1 MTRAAVSG
9 FLVGLLASAWLIDGS
24 GSAQQP
30 AAGGAAR
37 FTGKNTM
44 LESASSA
51 TLRAARG
58 RFEAGARSYWHS
70 HDAGQ
75 LIFVQEGRA
84 RFQRRGEATRD
95 LRAHES
101 DYTAP
106 NVVHWHGAAP
116 DEAAVMVTVALA
128 APRSGSARSP
138 RSSTEEHSDRL
149 PRRRSLTQRFIP
161 TLR

>member
-116 DEAAVMVTVALA
+116 DEAAVMVTVAFGGA
-128 APRSGSARSP
+128 TQWIGEVS
-138 RSSTEEHSDRL
+138 EEQYRG
-149 PRRRSLTQRFIP
+149 TQR
-161 TLR
+161 

>member
-1 MTRAAVSG
+1 M
-9 FLVGLLASAWLIDGS
+9 DGHEA
-24 GSAQQP
+24 AQQP
-30 AAGGAAR
+30 AGGGAAR

-84 RFQRRGEATRD
+84 RVQRRGEAIRD
-95 LRAHES
+95 LRAHDS
-101 DYTAP
+101 DYTGP
-106 NVVHWHGAAP
+106 NVIHWHGAAP
-116 DEAAVMVTVALA
+116 DEAAVMVTVAFGGTT
-128 APRSGSARSP
+128 RWMEEV
-138 RSSTEEHSDRL
+138 TEEEYRGAK
-149 PRRRSLTQRFIP
+149 
-161 TLR
+161 